1 MAEKKKK
8 SIYSR
13 RLRDVNKDGKRNF
26 KDTFLGDL
34 IGADGKMGV
43 QGDGLRSS
51 LKGSRRESDE
61 DTKKKST
68 TSTRK
73 RKTSVDTT
81 DDARAKRTRSAK
93 SSTRST
99 VDKTDDA
106 RSKRTNAPSKSKA
119 LEKGPSSRKGPRGKG
134 GTATELKYNGVTF
147 EEYKSID
154 ANNAL
159 KRYAYD
165 LPSGMTRA
173 EFNRKARQQRNEK
186 ESKARLDTTDNAR
199 ARRKRVNDLP
209 GKVGPNIPGVA
220 KGGMMKKRGYK
231 AGGVTK
237 ANCGASMKPNRMA
250 RK

>member
-13 RLRDVNKDGKRNF
+13 RLKDVNKDGKRNF

-34 IGADGKMGV
+34 IGADGKLGV
-43 QGDGLRSS
+43 QGDDMRSS
-51 LKGSRRESDE
+51 LKGSRRESDS
-61 DTKKKST
+61 DTKKRST
-68 TSTRK
+68 K
-73 RKTSVDTT
+73 RKTNVDTT
-81 DDARAKRTRSAK
+81 DDARSKRTRSAK
-93 SSTRST
+93 STTRST

-106 RSKRTNAPSKSKA
+106 RSKRTNASSKSKA

-134 GTATELKYNGVTF
+134 GTATELTYNGVTF
-147 EEYKSID
+147 DEYKSID
-154 ANNAL
+154 SNNAL
-159 KRYAYD
+159 KRYAFD

-173 EFNRKARQQRNEK
+173 EFNRKAREQRNEK
-186 ESKARLDTTDNAR
+186 ESKARLDTTDDAR